1 MRALNFED
9 YVNFT
14 FKDAGFTFTTGN
26 YYDAMQLLS
35 ERGKGVVYG
44 IKTNGDVAIL
54 DSRQ

>member
-1 MRALNFED
+1 MRGLNFDD

-14 FKDAGFTFTTGN
+14 FKDAGFSFTTGN
-26 YYDAMQLLS
+26 YNDAMQLLT

-44 IKTNGDVAIL
+44 NKINGDVAIL